1 MQSRNKCE
9 DNDSKEDSDV
19 WISEDEDNS
28 SNRDD
33 NTPSIPIDR
42 NEEKHNLSIQS
53 LKRKHEKQGYL
64 DGITK
69 ARELSLQQGFDE
81 GYPIGS
87 QIGEIVGQLIA
98 KTYTRFEAKKIT
110 QEDRKR
116 CFKELQIENVLQSK
130 YFDDSLS
137 ISDPRNHKVIEYWIH
152 ELSEK

>member
-1 MQSRNKCE
+1 MQSGNKCE
-9 DNDSKEDSDV
+9 DNDNNEDSDV
-19 WISEDEDNS
+19 WISEDEDNI

-33 NTPSIPIDR
+33 NTPSIDR
-42 NEEKHNLSIQS
+42 NEEKDNLSIQS

-98 KTYTRFEAKKIT
+98 KTCARFEAKKIT

-116 CFKELQIENVLQSK
+116 CLKELQIENVLQSK

-137 ISDPRNHKVIEYWIH
+137 IGDPRNHKVLEYWIH
-152 ELSEK
+152 KLSEK